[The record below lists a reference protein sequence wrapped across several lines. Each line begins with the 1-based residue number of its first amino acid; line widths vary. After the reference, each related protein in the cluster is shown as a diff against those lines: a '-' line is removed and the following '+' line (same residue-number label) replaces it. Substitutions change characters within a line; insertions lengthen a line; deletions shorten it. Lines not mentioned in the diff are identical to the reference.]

1 MGMRPK
7 FTTLET
13 THFNTQTQI
22 NYFPRQKTNNCLS
35 WVRIAF
41 LAIVYIYLNQPAER
55 GGRVRC
61 YFSCSLRD
69 VSGSVMHNNNH
80 KCLRSGAMQH

>member
-22 NYFPRQKTNNCLS
+22 NYFPRQKTNS

-41 LAIVYIYLNQPAER
+41 LDQQSYIFKSA
-55 GGRVRC
+55 GGAVGVC
-61 YFSCSLRD
+61 DVIFLRD

-80 KCLRSGAMQH
+80 KCL

>member
-22 NYFPRQKTNNCLS
+22 NYFPRQKTNS

-41 LAIVYIYLNQPAER
+41 LDRQSYIFKSA
-55 GGRVRC
+55 GGEVGVC
-61 YFSCSLRD
+61 DVIFLRD

-80 KCLRSGAMQH
+80 KCL